1 MITRRKKSALG
12 RYGIDTKIKFA
23 IILSV
28 LAVIAYMLTQ
38 LFWVFF
44 VSFGLWET
52 WGSDIAL
59 YDSVTKVA
67 GIIFFMLASTII
79 TYKLFRHKDAGK
91 KELKMKETN
100 VGFNL
105 KNTLKNLLR
114 YLFKKAKIVGG
125 FLKKSVISGTRVLYR
140 SRKTVLFVVVVFLA
154 TLLFSFLM
162 ATWFYGN
169 DYAPNSNEP
178 NNNEPDDNYDRNIPT
193 TGNITVQGLEIYGG
207 DIKYV
212 PGNNSVYV
220 DWGELSLGVYKN
232 VSFNVR
238 SSSNVNVTLALN
250 VTNWTPLGIENY
262 IDVYW
267 DYNGTVLSSAKEE
280 LLVTVTLEVPSSAD
294 FIDFL
299 VSNQVTSFGF
309 DMIVYATGV

>member
-91 KELKMKETN
+91 KELKMNETN
-100 VGFNL
+100 VSFNI
-105 KNTLKNLLR
+105 KNTLKSLLR
-114 YLFKKAKIVGG
+114 YLLKKAKIAGG

-162 ATWFYGN
+162 ATWFYGS
-169 DYAPNSNEP
+169 DYAPNSNQP
-178 NNNEPDDNYDRNIPT
+178 NSDEPDDNYDRTVPT

-250 VTNWTPLGIENY
+250 VTNWTPPGIENY
-262 IDVYW
+262 IKVYW
-267 DYNGTVLSSAKEE
+267 DYNGTVLSSATEE

-299 VSNQVTSFGF
+299 VSNQVLLVS
-309 DMIVYATGV
+309 I

>member
-1 MITRRKKSALG
+1 M
-12 RYGIDTKIKFA
+12 
-23 IILSV
+23 LSV

-38 LFWVFF
+38 LFWAFF
-44 VSFGLWET
+44 VYFGLWET
-52 WGSDIAL
+52 WGYDIAL
-59 YDSVTKVA
+59 YDSFTKVA
-67 GIIFFMLASTII
+67 GIIFFMSTLTII

-91 KELKMKETN
+91 KELKMNETN
-100 VGFNL
+100 GSFNI

-114 YLFKKAKIVGG
+114 YLLKKAKTAGA
-125 FLKKSVISGTRVLYR
+125 FLKKSIITGTHVLYR

-162 ATWFYGN
+162 ATWFYGSE
-169 DYAPNSNEP
+169 YAPNSNQP
-178 NNNEPDDNYDRNIPT
+178 NDNYNRTVPT

-207 DIKYV
+207 DIKYT
-212 PGNNSVYV
+212 PNNNSVYV
-220 DWGELSLGVYKN
+220 DWGELSLGAYKT

-250 VTNWTPLGIENY
+250 VTKWTPSGIENY
-262 IDVYW
+262 ITVSW

-280 LLVTVTLEVPSSAD
+280 LLVTVTLEVASSAD
-294 FIDFL
+294 FVDFL
-299 VSNQVTSFGF
+299 VENQVTSFGF